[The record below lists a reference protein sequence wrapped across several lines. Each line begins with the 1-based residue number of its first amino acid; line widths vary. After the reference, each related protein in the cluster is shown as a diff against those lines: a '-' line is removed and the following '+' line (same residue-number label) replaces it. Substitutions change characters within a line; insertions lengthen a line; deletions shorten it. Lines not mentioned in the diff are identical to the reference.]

1 LVKPFIRRIPIGLF
15 FLQVL
20 VKAKKI
26 KLTASGEIDL
36 EQGNV
41 HHKNYVHLHIIFKK
55 IWGGRDG
62 GRGD

>member
-1 LVKPFIRRIPIGLF
+1 MVMPFARRIPIGLF

-36 EQGNV
+36 EQENV
-41 HHKNYVHLHIIFKK
+41 HIS
-55 IWGGRDG
+55 
-62 GRGD
+62 